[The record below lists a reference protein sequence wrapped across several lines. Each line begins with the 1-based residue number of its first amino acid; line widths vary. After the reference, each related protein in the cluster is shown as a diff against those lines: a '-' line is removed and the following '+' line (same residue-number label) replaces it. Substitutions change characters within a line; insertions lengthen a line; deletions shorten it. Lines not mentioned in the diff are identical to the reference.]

1 MDKLIRITSTD
12 PNDDG
17 RKLSQELKNHINDF
31 DTAVTKLIESK
42 NFKPSQQKAEL
53 LFMMNL
59 IRDNNYSKICEIGT
73 FKGGGTTFVFASPL
87 LLMRK

>member
-31 DTAVTKLIESK
+31 TQ
-42 NFKPSQQKAEL
+42 P
-53 LFMMNL
+53 
-59 IRDNNYSKICEIGT
+59 
-73 FKGGGTTFVFASPL
+73 
-87 LLMRK
+87 